1 MTRHSWRGRA
11 EQANHNEPNLAQMGS
26 RPESENSKSALDRR
40 LDQALEQTF
49 PASDPVSIVCTACP
63 PELFNAEQ

>member
-1 MTRHSWRGRA
+1 MTRHSWRERA
-11 EQANHNEPNLAQMGS
+11 EQANHNLAQMGS

-49 PASDPVSIVCTACP
+49 PASDPVSVICTACP